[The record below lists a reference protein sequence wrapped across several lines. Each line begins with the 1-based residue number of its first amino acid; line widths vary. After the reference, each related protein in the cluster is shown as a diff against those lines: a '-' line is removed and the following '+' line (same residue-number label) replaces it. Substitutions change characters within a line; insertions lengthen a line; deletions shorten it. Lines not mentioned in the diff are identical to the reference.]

1 VTAYAGIVTRTIAL
15 AIDALVLNLGIA
27 VVAAIVGLALSVFG
41 ERISDP
47 PTPALL
53 GAAACWALVAGAYF
67 AGFWS
72 LASQTPGMRALGLE
86 ISCVGGGRLRAGR
99 SVRRSCLTRGARAC
113 TTSSRAPSCATCLAR
128 KLLTGHG
135 DPKQLLR
142 ADQVIRVLG
151 RVVDVDLDPP
161 HSARERV
168 LVAVVVADRGR
179 AVAAEVGRL
188 VG

>member
-99 SVRRSCLTRGARAC
+99 SVRRLVGMV
-113 TTSSRAPSCATCLAR
+113 LAA
-128 KLLTGHG
+128 LPLMAGYA
-135 DPKQLLR
+135 LIL
-142 ADQVIRVLG
+142 
-151 RVVDVDLDPP
+151 LDPRRQGLHDKLASTIVCYVP
-161 HSARERV
+161 REEATDGPWRPE
-168 LVAVVVADRGR
+168 
-179 AVAAEVGRL
+179 AAPPG
-188 VG
+188 